1 MRNVLVTI
9 CPVLLSSRCAW
20 LRPLVREDAIGCF
33 RRLRE
38 GGITPPVARRLT
50 QAPARPGQP
59 QWQPVR
65 QAGRQ
70 RIAPGPRARAAHCQ
84 RPSYRRTHFSTH
96 NIPAPQ
102 PPVSLR
108 AALAPPS
115 RVLIHSPRRASDRPK
130 PPIVPAM
137 PCPLSESARRG
148 LRLDHLPYL
157 ASTIKRK
164 ERKS

>member
-20 LRPLVREDAIGCF
+20 FRPLVREDAIGCF

-38 GGITPPVARRLT
+38 GVITPPVARRLCKRRHV
-50 QAPARPGQP
+50 QANRSGSRYGRLDSALRSDACTRRPLPAPFLSP
-59 QWQPVR
+59 
-65 QAGRQ
+65 
-70 RIAPGPRARAAHCQ
+70 H
-84 RPSYRRTHFSTH
+84 SLLNTH

-108 AALAPPS
+108 AALAPPP

-157 ASTIKRK
+157 ASTI
-164 ERKS
+164 